1 MQIRDIKAFLAIVHH
16 RSISR
21 AAEEL
26 FVSQTAI
33 THRLK
38 NLEQTMGVSLL
49 DRGRGMKN
57 IFLTPAGDDFLS
69 VAERWDTLWR
79 ETEILKQ
86 EGDKIALS
94 FGAVESLNLFVFP
107 PLFKLLG
114 EHIPKIRLEI
124 HTQHTENLYTSL
136 ARRQIDIGFVLREI
150 STPNIRVVPWIT
162 GPMVVLKKIST
173 AKAKEQIVQNAALDT
188 NNEIYVPWGPTF
200 QVWHDRWWLP
210 ICPSRIKITGPSL
223 ILNLLQKPQQWAI
236 VPAWVANH
244 ATTLGNFAFYRL
256 SDPPPEMVC
265 YQITHKS
272 QKSSTQKSLA
282 ILSEYLSQINIGKNL
297 LLCEAK
303 TQR

>member
-1 MQIRDIKAFLAIVHH
+1 MQIHDIQAFLAIVRH

-69 VAERWDTLWR
+69 VAERWDALWR

-150 STPNIRVVPWIT
+150 STPNISVVPWIT
-162 GPMVVLKKIST
+162 GPMVVLKRVSHIQSKRKDYPKCC
-173 AKAKEQIVQNAALDT
+173 A
-188 NNEIYVPWGPTF
+188 
-200 QVWHDRWWLP
+200 
-210 ICPSRIKITGPSL
+210 
-223 ILNLLQKPQQWAI
+223 
-236 VPAWVANH
+236 
-244 ATTLGNFAFYRL
+244 
-256 SDPPPEMVC
+256 
-265 YQITHKS
+265 
-272 QKSSTQKSLA
+272 
-282 ILSEYLSQINIGKNL
+282 
-297 LLCEAK
+297 
-303 TQR
+303 